1 MFVSDVAPPKNAS
14 TMFHFLVPLCA
25 ILCRSTLCQPHH
37 NTHNAPYMPSKRLGP
52 GLRIVHL
59 LYIYIC
65 AFISHSLAE
74 KKCAIGEIYMQQQAI
89 LLQHIEVRLAARF
102 AAAIYRTFQGGREV
116 AISLKTRAINNKK
129 AVYIRAS
136 HYLAFV
142 ACPLFFSSILDA
154 FRSCTSNACL
164 NLLRLFA

>member
-1 MFVSDVAPPKNAS
+1 MLHLRKMLAECSAS
-14 TMFHFLVPLCA
+14 LCHYVQYCAALHCA
-25 ILCRSTLCQPHH
+25 IHTTIHTMHPICLQSASAQGSGLCIC
-37 NTHNAPYMPSKRLGP
+37 
-52 GLRIVHL
+52 
-59 LYIYIC
+59 YIYIC

-142 ACPLFFSSILDA
+142 AWPLFFSSILDA
-154 FRSCTSNACL
+154 FRSCTSNVCL
-164 NLLRLFA
+164 NLSR